1 MERPVFKPIGT
12 PVEELDTPALV
23 VDADALDANLSE
35 FHASVNVRGVDARP
49 SLSAHLCAEI
59 AHMQVD
65 DSAGFAVSTIAQAE
79 AFASHVDPYWD
90 ILIESVVAAPEDA
103 ARAAQISR
111 EKWIAVAAD
120 TPAAVDLLAAAARA
134 QPSGLNM
141 GVVIPI
147 RADSRSVGVA
157 PEDAAAVARR
167 VERESPRLYF
177 AGVFSAP
184 SLTLGNPREDEKAA
198 LAALSEAADRCA
210 AYASD
215 GAPRSPYAAAR
226 GSALYGETALLNS
239 LAAIGD
245 EKAELIAGSYALGDR
260 RLIERRPEIRPAAH
274 ILATVMS
281 EQDPGMVWLDA
292 GQKAVSIDTGLP
304 LVDGIPHA
312 TITRMSA
319 EHGCMELSEGAR
331 WNVRLGDKIRLIPH
345 DIANAVNVYDYIHV
359 IQDGKLADIWRTVG
373 RGGYG

>member
-12 PVEELDTPALV
+12 PVEDLDTPALV
-23 VDADALDANLSE
+23 VDADALEANI
-35 FHASVNVRGVDARP
+35 ASFRDGIDVRP
-49 SLSAHLCAEI
+49 SLDAHLSAEI
-59 AHMQVD
+59 ATMQIAYGVTR
-65 DSAGFAVSTIAQAE
+65 FAASTIAQAE
-79 AFASHVDPYWD
+79 AFALHVDYNHY
-90 ILIESVVAAPEDA
+90 ILIQNVIATPEDA
-103 ARAAQISR
+103 ARAARLSR
-111 EKWIAVAAD
+111 QRPIDVGAD
-120 TPAAVDLLAAAARA
+120 TSAAVDLLAAASESE
-134 QPSGLNM
+134 PYGFVL
-141 GVVIPI
+141 GVAIPI
-147 RADSRSVGVA
+147 RAADSRSIGVA
-157 PEDAAAVARR
+157 PEDAPAIARR
-167 VERESPRLYF
+167 VSDSPALRF

-184 SLTLGNPREDEKAA
+184 PLMLGNPYKDEKAA
-198 LAALSEAADRCA
+198 LAALSEAAYRCA
-210 AYASD
+210 AYIDWKEAR
-215 GAPRSPYAAAR
+215 ARFRTLQFIAAR
-226 GSALYGETALLNS
+226 GSALYGDPALGDS
-239 LAAIGD
+239 AATD
-245 EKAELIAGSYALGDR
+245 LIAGSYALGDR
-260 RLIERRPEIRPAAH
+260 RLIEKRRAIRPAAH

-312 TITRMSA
+312 AITRMSA

>member
-12 PVEELDTPALV
+12 PVEDLDTPALI
-23 VDADALDANLSE
+23 VDADALEANLAG
-35 FHASVNVRGVDARP
+35 FRDGIDVRP
-49 SLSAHLCAEI
+49 SLDAHLSAEI
-59 AHMQVD
+59 ATMQME
-65 DSAGFAVSTIAQAE
+65 AGVTRFAASTIAQAE
-79 AFASHVDPYWD
+79 AFALHIDYD
-90 ILIESVVAAPEDA
+90 HGILIQNVVATPEDA
-103 ARAAQISR
+103 ARVAR
-111 EKWIAVAAD
+111 LGCKRPIAVGAD
-120 TPAAVDLLAAAARA
+120 KPAAVDLLAAAVAVE
-134 QPSGLNM
+134 PPVFGLM
-141 GVVIPI
+141 PAVSVAVPI
-147 RADSRSVGVA
+147 KSVSRSIGVA
-157 PEDAAAVARR
+157 PEDAPAIARR
-167 VERESPRLYF
+167 VSDSPALRF

-184 SLTLGNPREDEKAA
+184 PLMLGNPYKDEKAA
-198 LAALSEAADRCA
+198 LAALSEAAYRCA
-210 AYASD
+210 AYIDWKEAR
-215 GAPRSPYAAAR
+215 ARFRTLQFIAAR
-226 GSALYGETALLNS
+226 GSALYGDPALGDS
-239 LAAIGD
+239 AAT
-245 EKAELIAGSYALGDR
+245 ELIAGSYALGDG
-260 RLIERRPEIRPAAH
+260 RLIEKRPEIRPAAH

-312 TITRMSA
+312 AITRMSA